1 MKQSIKVLVVILL
14 ITAFAFM
21 QPGNKLIGRWI
32 IYAPDGTNSHEYVEF
47 KIDGTYNVVLPNGE
61 IGESGNYKLN
71 HSVFSI
77 KNSKAHVCGNDYW
90 GSYKLTFH
98 GRDSVS
104 FVLTADSCTSRREDI
119 VGGNPGLKRLK
130 Q

>member
-1 MKQSIKVLVVILL
+1 MKQSIKVLTVIFL

-32 IYAPDGTNSHEYVEF
+32 IYAPDGTNSQEYVEF

-71 HSVFSI
+71 HSVFS
-77 KNSKAHVCGNDYW
+77 KK
-90 GSYKLTFH
+90 
-98 GRDSVS
+98 
-104 FVLTADSCTSRREDI
+104 
-119 VGGNPGLKRLK
+119 
-130 Q
+130 